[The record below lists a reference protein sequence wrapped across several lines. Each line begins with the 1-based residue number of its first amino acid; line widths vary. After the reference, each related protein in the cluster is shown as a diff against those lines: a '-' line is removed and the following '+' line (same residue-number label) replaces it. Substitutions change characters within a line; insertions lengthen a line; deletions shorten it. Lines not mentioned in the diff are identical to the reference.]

1 MLYSRKFSGPI
12 NETANILSEL
22 QSALAAAERV
32 FSLLDEPEEPADL
45 PGAPKL
51 RVTQGEVTFSH
62 VNFGYDPGRP
72 TLRDVSLRAR
82 PGGMIAIVGPTG
94 AGKTTLVNLLM
105 RFYDPRSGTIAIDGQ
120 PIGEVTRSSLRGAF
134 SMVLQE
140 TWLFNGTVHDNIA
153 YGAPGATREQVAAA
167 AKATH
172 IHAMIERLPDGYDTV
187 LTEDGLNLSKG
198 QKQLMTIARAMLQP
212 AQLLIL
218 DEATSN
224 VDLRTEMRIQAAM
237 RRLMRD
243 KTCFVIA
250 HRLSTIRGADLI
262 LVVRDGAIVEQ
273 GTHAQLMRQ
282 NGFYARLSRNS
293 AVEAE

>member
-1 MLYSRKFSGPI
+1 
-12 NETANILSEL
+12 
-22 QSALAAAERV
+22 
-32 FSLLDEPEEPADL
+32 
-45 PGAPKL
+45 
-51 RVTQGEVTFSH
+51 
-62 VNFGYDPGRP
+62 
-72 TLRDVSLRAR
+72 
-82 PGGMIAIVGPTG
+82 
-94 AGKTTLVNLLM
+94 
-105 RFYDPRSGTIAIDGQ
+105 
-120 PIGEVTRSSLRGAF
+120 
-134 SMVLQE
+134 
-140 TWLFNGTVHDNIA
+140 
-153 YGAPGATREQVAAA
+153 
-167 AKATH
+167 
-172 IHAMIERLPDGYDTV
+172 MIERLPDGYDTV